1 MSHSAISGTDPAP
14 AGTEVSPAQRWGD
27 RSAALGARINRWV
40 ELLCAALLAILVI
53 DIWIGVF
60 GRYVFELPVTW
71 AEELARYL
79 MIWTALLAISCGV
92 ARREHV
98 AVTALLH
105 RVPVAIRRWFDV
117 AIDLLAF
124 AFFAFLCY
132 FGIGMTQQGATQY
145 ATIFDMT
152 MAIPFASVPVTS
164 ALVCLQ
170 LVLAAVRD
178 FTAAGLPAAFAGDE

>member
-1 MSHSAISGTDPAP
+1 MASISASSSI
-14 AGTEVSPAQRWGD
+14 QNLGD
-27 RSAALGARINRWV
+27 KSAAFSAKLNHWG
-40 ELLCAALLAILVI
+40 ELICAAIIAVLIV
-53 DIWIGVF
+53 DIWIGIF

-79 MIWTALLAISCGV
+79 MIWAALLAVSCGV

-105 RVPVAIRRWFDV
+105 RFPIQVRRWFDV
-117 AIDLLAF
+117 GIDALAF
-124 AFFAFLCY
+124 AFFAFLAY
-132 FGIGMTQQGATQY
+132 FGVGMTQQGATQF

-152 MAIPFASVPVTS
+152 MMIPFASVPVSS

-170 LVLAAVRD
+170 LVLMGIRD
-178 FTAAGLPAAFAGDE
+178 FTVAGLPAEFAEDE

>member
-1 MSHSAISGTDPAP
+1 M
-14 AGTEVSPAQRWGD
+14 QRWSDKSG
-27 RSAALGARINRWV
+27 ALSARINRWI
-40 ELLCAALLAILVI
+40 ELLCAGLIAILVI

-71 AEELARYL
+71 AEELSRYL
-79 MIWTALLAISCGV
+79 MIWAALLAVSCGV

-105 RVPVAIRRWFDV
+105 RVPIRVRRWFDV

-132 FGIGMTQQGATQY
+132 FGIDMTQQGASQY

-152 MAIPFASVPVTS
+152 MAIPFASVPVS
-164 ALVCLQ
+164 SVLVCLQ
-170 LVLAAVRD
+170 LVLMGLRD
-178 FTAAGLPAAFAGDE
+178 FTVAGLPADFAENE

>member
-1 MSHSAISGTDPAP
+1 MALTPTPGRPPARGGG
-14 AGTEVSPAQRWGD
+14 AAAA
-27 RSAALGARINRWV
+27 SAAINRAV
-40 ELLCAALLAILVI
+40 ELLCAALLAVLVL

-79 MIWTALLAISCGV
+79 MIWAALLAVSCGV

-105 RVPVAIRRWFDV
+105 RVPIAIRRWLDV

-124 AFFAFLCY
+124 AFFSFLCY
-132 FGIGMTQQGATQY
+132 FGVDMARQGATQY
-145 ATIFDMT
+145 ATIFGMT
-152 MAIPFASVPVTS
+152 MAIPFASVSVSS
-164 ALVCLQ
+164 ALVCVQ
-170 LVLAAVRD
+170 LALAGIRD
-178 FTAAGLPAAFAGDE
+178 FHRAGMPAAGAGVP

>member
-1 MSHSAISGTDPAP
+1 MATTLSISK
-14 AGTEVSPAQRWGD
+14 AQRL
-27 RSAALGARINRWV
+27 SEKAAALSTSLNKAV
-40 ELLCAALLAILVI
+40 EFVCALILAVLIV

-79 MIWTALLAISCGV
+79 MIWAALLAVSCGV

-105 RVPVAIRRWFDV
+105 RIPIDKRRWIDV
-117 AIDLLAF
+117 AIDALAF

-132 FGIGMTQQGATQY
+132 FGIGMTQQGSTQY
-145 ATIFDMT
+145 ATIFEMT
-152 MAIPFASVPVTS
+152 MTIPFASVPISS
-164 ALVCLQ
+164 ALVCVQ
-170 LVLAAVRD
+170 LVLMAIRD
-178 FTAAGLPAAFAGDE
+178 FAVAGLPASFAEDE

>member
-1 MSHSAISGTDPAP
+1 MELTTDPPITPDRGSKSAAIS
-14 AGTEVSPAQRWGD
+14 
-27 RSAALGARINRWV
+27 AAINRAV
-40 ELLCAALLAILVI
+40 ELLCAALLAVLVV

-79 MIWTALLAISCGV
+79 MIWTALLAVSCGV

-105 RVPVAIRRWFDV
+105 QVPIRIRRWFEL

-124 AFFAFLCY
+124 AFFAFLGW
-132 FGIGMTQQGATQY
+132 FGIGMTQQGTTQY

-152 MAIPFASVPVTS
+152 MAIPFASVPVS
-164 ALVCLQ
+164 CGLVCLQ
-170 LVLAAVRD
+170 LVLTAIRDFQAAGEPAETVRD
-178 FTAAGLPAAFAGDE
+178 A

>member
-1 MSHSAISGTDPAP
+1 M
-14 AGTEVSPAQRWGD
+14 QRWGEA
-27 RSAALGARINRWV
+27 SAALSIRINRWI
-40 ELLCAALLAILVI
+40 ELVCAAILAVLIV
-53 DIWIGVF
+53 DIWIGIF

-79 MIWTALLAISCGV
+79 MIWAALLAVSCGV

-105 RVPVAIRRWFDV
+105 RFPVWIRRWLDV
-117 AIDLLAF
+117 GIDALAF

-132 FGIGMTQQGATQY
+132 FGIGMTQQGSTQF

-152 MAIPFASVPVTS
+152 MLIPFASVPVSS

-170 LVLAAVRD
+170 LLLMGLRD
-178 FTAAGLPAAFAGDE
+178 FTVAGLPADFAEDE